1 MGVQRRIHQ
10 ITKRALT
17 GITDPGHGIET
28 RRQRTGPGG
37 ATMTTWK
44 RWLLELYYLSSLPWR
59 RRAAKRWESVGR
71 APVMVLFYHR
81 VADDVRNSWTCSRRD
96 FARSIAWIQAHC
108 DLVSLTEAQA
118 RIDRGQNSRPA
129 VAITFDDGYA
139 ENMDFALPY
148 LREQRVP
155 CTYFVASRFVLEG
168 KPFPHDVAL
177 NRPLK
182 PNTPEQLREMAS
194 WGIEIGAHTRTHAD
208 LGGIQDEGRLFSEI
222 VGGADELAE
231 LIEKPIRYFAFP
243 YGQWSNLNPRAFQI
257 AREAGFA
264 GVCSAYGG
272 YNFPGEDAFHLQRI
286 HGDPELVRLKNWL
299 TVDPRKLHT
308 PRYEYTERRAAERV
322 AGAAP

>member
-1 MGVQRRIHQ
+1 MNPRAEAALASGLGSRPSLGYPGDKYEMGLEAIEKIEVIAAELAAEIFNARYAEIRVGSGALANLYAFMATCAPGDRIIVPPPAIGGHVTHQ
-10 ITKRALT
+10 Q
-17 GITDPGHGIET
+17 PGAAGLY
-28 RRQRTGPGG
+28 G
-37 ATMTTWK
+37 
-44 RWLLELYYLSSLPWR
+44 LEIHM
-59 RRAAKRWESVGR
+59 
-71 APVMVLFYHR
+71 APVD
-81 VADDVRNSWTCSRRD
+81 A
-96 FARSIAWIQAHC
+96 
-108 DLVSLTEAQA
+108 
-118 RIDRGQNSRPA
+118 
-129 VAITFDDGYA
+129 DGYTVDV
-139 ENMDFALPY
+139 EK
-148 LREQRVP
+148 LR
-155 CTYFVASRFVLEG
+155 
-168 KPFPHDVAL
+168 D
-177 NRPLK
+177 
-182 PNTPEQLREMAS
+182 MAKA
-194 WGIEIGAHTRTHAD
+194 GIEIGAHTRTHAD